1 MSVFSC
7 KDSVWLASG
16 SLDHELTMGQRLLL
30 HAHLLMCPPC
40 ARFRQYV
47 VFLGDAARHLED
59 RATWN
64 GVDQANLSPAARDRM
79 QRALGHSN
87 DERSPHA
94 GFDS

>member
-40 ARFRQYV
+40 ARFRQYLEFV
-47 VFLGDAARHLED
+47 RDAARLLED